1 MIWSRF
7 STIFNVVT
15 SSPGCLSGYLLDLM
29 RRLWFFKGQ
38 FSSLKS
44 VTKQLRLFF
53 RCVKSSILSSDFS
66 NNDSNRRT
74 LVSNLAMRFLSEFNF
89 YLFDIK
95 EINIHKKHIKSS
107 RWLLV
112 NNKQMF
118 TMKLFFHKKVKNC
131 S

>member
-1 MIWSRF
+1 MIWSGF
-7 STIFNVVT
+7 STIFNVVP
-15 SSPGCLSGYLLDLM
+15 SCPHCLSGLLLDLV
-29 RRLWFFKGQ
+29 RRLWFFKGL
-38 FSSLKS
+38 FSSLES
-44 VTKQLRLFF
+44 ETKLLRLFF
-53 RCVKSSILSSDFS
+53 RCVKSSILSSNFS

-95 EINIHKKHIKSS
+95 QINIHKKHIKSS
-107 RWLLV
+107 RWLLI

-118 TMKLFFHKKVKNC
+118 TMKLFFHRKVKNY